1 MRGVWPK
8 ESGGYAGFSL
18 DNFCPTGAKEKMRI
32 RATRSFA
39 ALAVL
44 LLALPVFA
52 AKNAPGTKTAP
63 FSIHEATTIGQTQLK
78 PGDYTLQAVDGQ
90 NEVNVLQH
98 GKVIGKASCHW
109 IQLPA
114 KSQTSE
120 VLTDSGKVT
129 QVNFEGDLQA
139 VQID

>member
-1 MRGVWPK
+1 VRGVRPK
-8 ESGGYAGFSL
+8 RSGEYAGFSL

-39 ALAVL
+39 ALAVF

-52 AKNAPGTKTAP
+52 AKNTPGTKSAP
-63 FSIHEATTIGQTQLK
+63 FSIRETTTIGQTQLA
-78 PGDYTLQAVDGQ
+78 PGEYTLQAVDGQ
-90 NEVNVLQH
+90 NEVDILQR
-98 GKVIGKASCHW
+98 GKVIGKAACHW

-114 KSQTSE
+114 KSKSAE

-129 QVNFEGDLQA
+129 QINFEGDVQA
-139 VQID
+139 AQID